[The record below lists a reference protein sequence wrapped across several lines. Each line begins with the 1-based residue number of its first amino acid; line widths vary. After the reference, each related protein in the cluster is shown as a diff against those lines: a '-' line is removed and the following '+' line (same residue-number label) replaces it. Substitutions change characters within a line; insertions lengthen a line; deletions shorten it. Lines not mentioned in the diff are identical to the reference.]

1 MRQAACVNTP
11 IPERRNK
18 QSPLTRIL
26 NKARRDGLLA
36 DHQPETP
43 RLIEGNLP
51 LLPSEQESTLCRGI
65 RKPIGELATQ
75 TDALRYPGTHEALQP
90 AYLLPCPQGR
100 KAALTLRA
108 TGRIECAQTLWGK
121 RAKRFRRLFL
131 GVRLVNQG
139 REACAITHVTDVP
152 SPWHACA
159 IAVARLCHRGG
170 TTVPI
175 AWHIIG
181 TTKYY

>member
-1 MRQAACVNTP
+1 MRKHPYSRTP
-11 IPERRNK
+11 K
-18 QSPLTRIL
+18 QTITF
-26 NKARRDGLLA
+26 NE
-36 DHQPETP
+36 ETP

-90 AYLLPCPQGR
+90 AHL
-100 KAALTLRA
+100 
-108 TGRIECAQTLWGK
+108 
-121 RAKRFRRLFL
+121 FR

-152 SPWHACA
+152 SQWHAFA
-159 IAVARLCHRGG
+159 IEVAQLCQ
-170 TTVPI
+170 
-175 AWHIIG
+175 
-181 TTKYY
+181 

>member
-1 MRQAACVNTP
+1 MRKHPYSRTP
-11 IPERRNK
+11 K
-18 QSPLTRIL
+18 QTITF
-26 NKARRDGLLA
+26 NE
-36 DHQPETP
+36 ETP

-90 AYLLPCPQGR
+90 AHLLPRPQGR

-108 TGRIECAQTLWGK
+108 TGRIECAQTLWGEG
-121 RAKRFRRLFL
+121 AKRFRRLFR

-170 TTVPI
+170 TGVP
-175 AWHIIG
+175 AWWHNCANSMAHHWHHKVLLI
-181 TTKYY
+181 KQLE